1 MKSNFLKVVTR
12 SVLTVSLFSLFSC
25 SDDDYV
31 DTGIQFNGKLF
42 HIAASSDAGSLL
54 LGFDQVDL
62 ANSSITLPF
71 TSGAYLIPSGS
82 SAQTELITSSDG
94 IYIYALNGLNGNFYR
109 YKALG
114 TNNYTL
120 ERNINLTYALGTAHP
135 NIIKVDDD
143 FAVLTNLMQENGED
157 KLRLAVVK
165 LEDLSIM
172 YNEELILP
180 TDGVNQLV
188 DINSAVIQD
197 GKIYLGVKKQN
208 ASIYSAIET
217 LVVDYPSL
225 SNPRFITSANSQNI
239 VGFTSGD
246 HLPTM
251 YIDEMASI
259 FQIVNVEENQGETH
273 IVKINEDVYNPSFNF
288 NLDLLLGEP
297 TYAKGWFY
305 VGNGVG
311 YVPYLRKNLGDIN
324 SNNWAIARVDLY
336 NHTATKL
343 NLPDN
348 INLNDCRKA
357 VVKDKKLY
365 IALTPANQGGNVYVL
380 DATNP
385 SPIGFTVG
393 SVLEQLPNGNYIG
406 IF

>member
-1 MKSNFLKVVTR
+1 MKTNFRKLITGSLLVT
-12 SVLTVSLFSLFSC
+12 SLLSLSSC

-42 HIAASSDAGSLL
+42 HIAASSNAGSLL

-62 ANSSITLPF
+62 ANPNNTLPF
-71 TSGAYLIPSGS
+71 NTNSYLIPSGS

-135 NIIKVDDD
+135 NIIKVDDE
-143 FAVLTNLMQENGED
+143 FAVLTNLIHDNGED

-165 LEDLSIM
+165 LEDLSMM
-172 YNEELILP
+172 YNEELIIP
-180 TDGVNQLV
+180 TDGNNQLV
-188 DINSAVIQD
+188 DVNSAVIQN

-208 ASIYSAIET
+208 GSVYSAIET

-225 SNPRFITSANSQNI
+225 SNPRFISSASTQNI
-239 VGFTSGD
+239 VGFTSGE

-251 YIDEMASI
+251 YIDEMGSI

-311 YVPYLRKNLGDIN
+311 YVPYLRKNLGTVN
-324 SNNWAIARVDLY
+324 SDNWALARVDLY
-336 NHTATKL
+336 NHTATQI
-343 NLPDN
+343 NLPTAVN
-348 INLNDCRKA
+348 FNDCRQA

-365 IALTPANQGGNVYVL
+365 IAVTPTNQGGNVYVL

-385 SPIGFTVG
+385 SPVGFTVG

>member
-1 MKSNFLKVVTR
+1 MKTNFFKVITR
-12 SVLTVSLFSLFSC
+12 SVLAVSLLSMYGC

-54 LGFDQVDL
+54 LGFDQVDI
-62 ANSSITLPF
+62 ANPNNLLPF
-71 TSGAYLIPSGS
+71 TTGAYLIPSGS
-82 SAQTELITSSDG
+82 AAQTELITSTDG
-94 IYIYALNGLNGNFYR
+94 IHIYALNGLNGNFYR

-114 TNNYTL
+114 NNNYTL

-172 YNEELILP
+172 YNEELVIP
-180 TDGVNQLV
+180 SDGVNQLL
-188 DINSAVIQD
+188 DINSAVIQN

-208 ASIYSAIET
+208 GGVYSAIET

-225 SNPRFITSANSQNI
+225 SNPRFITSATSQNI

-311 YVPYLRKNLGDIN
+311 YVPYLRKNLGDVN

-336 NHTATKL
+336 NHTATQL
-343 NLPDN
+343 NLPDA
-348 INLNDCRKA
+348 INFNDCRQA

-365 IALTPANQGGNVYVL
+365 IAVTAANQGGNVYVL

-385 SPIGFTVG
+385 SPVGFTVG
-393 SVLEQLPNGNYIG
+393 SVLEQLPNGNYFG